1 MKPITTAERAV
12 LEAAHTLARTQTEV
26 EAATDAWMAA
36 GEHGAGAEWD
46 RMVTAR
52 RVRNNAADRLYN
64 VASRDLAENPATD
77 VPEFLRAYLPAT
89 TPAANGAAR

>member
-12 LEAAHTLARTQTEV
+12 LEAAHTLARAQAEV
-26 EAATDAWMAA
+26 EASMGAWMAA

-52 RVRNNAADRLYN
+52 RVRNNAADHLYD
-64 VASRDLAENPATD
+64 VASREMAGELVAAD
-77 VPEFLRAYLPAT
+77 VPEFLRHRLPAA
-89 TPAANGAAR
+89 PAMNGSIR